1 MEQIL
6 DAITTIKKNGRSYY
20 SKSCRQRVLD
30 NFDFKKVNI
39 NAIEKLGGQLDII
52 QNAFRSYKVI
62 FANSDKLE

>member
-1 MEQIL
+1 MLVDTCIQYSAVFSIL
-6 DAITTIKKNGRSYY
+6 
-20 SKSCRQRVLD
+20 KSALIPNVT
-30 NFDFKKVNI
+30 KKVNI